1 MCAVNTKREVNTLTF
16 LDHELSIG
24 NVCNCCLYSFPS
36 EIEMTEKQEYFDKD
50 VITLKRVSKQTEWTH
65 CERDSKACPDRSR
78 LRWVL
83 CTYMFSY
90 IFKIT

>member
-36 EIEMTEKQEYFDKD
+36 EIEMTEKQEYFDK
-50 VITLKRVSKQTEWTH
+50 TAKYL
-65 CERDSKACPDRSR
+65 
-78 LRWVL
+78 
-83 CTYMFSY
+83 
-90 IFKIT
+90 